1 MYFKREHVEQCNR
14 MKRKLR
20 TEQSYQKP
28 ETKSV
33 TIETVSELQERFEM
47 EGTNIENRV
56 FLIFLPF

>member
-1 MYFKREHVEQCNR
+1 MLEIQKKNNLKNSIERMYFKREHVEQCNR

-33 TIETVSELQERFEM
+33 TIETVSELQERF
-47 EGTNIENRV
+47 
-56 FLIFLPF
+56 